1 MILDSFTPLA
11 VADRLLEQVQTLVSD
26 GALPTY
32 SKHVEA
38 LETLIRDLEE
48 EENR

>member
-26 GALPTY
+26 GTLPTS
-32 SKHVEA
+32 SKHAEA
-38 LETLIRDLEE
+38 LEALIRELEE
-48 EENR
+48 VENQ